1 MGVDSQAIL
10 RSSVAEKMKG
20 ADETSIEIVT
30 AVLGLLAAIA
40 YADRTITDIE
50 SAHLKR
56 ELARINGLPE
66 QGVEAICEVLHVHAV
81 RLSGSFVQRFTRVLR
96 EELPEPHRAEV
107 LDALLRMAAADGQIT
122 FDETKT
128 LRGITS
134 GLGLSQSHY
143 NELQEKYRDKLV
155 L

>member
-10 RSSVAEKMKG
+10 RASVAEKMKG
-20 ADETSIEIVT
+20 ADEASVEIIT
-30 AVLGLLAAIA
+30 AVAGLLATIA
-40 YADRTITDIE
+40 YADRTITETE

-66 QGVEAICEVLHVHAV
+66 NGVDAICNVLHTHAV

-96 EELPEPHRAEV
+96 EELPEPHRAEI
-107 LDALLRMAAADGQIT
+107 LDALLGMAAADGQIT
-122 FDETKT
+122 LDETKS
-128 LRGITS
+128 LRGIAS
-134 GLGLSQSHY
+134 GLGLSQNHY

-155 L
+155 F

>member
-10 RSSVAEKMKG
+10 RASVAEKMKG
-20 ADETSIEIVT
+20 ADTASIEIIT
-30 AVLGLLAAIA
+30 AVAGLLATIA
-40 YADRTITDIE
+40 YADRTISDAE
-50 SAHLKR
+50 SDHLKH

-66 QGVEAICEVLHVHAV
+66 HGVEAICGVLHAHAI

-96 EELPEPHRAEV
+96 EELAEPQRAEV
-107 LDALLRMAAADGQIT
+107 LDALLGMAAADGQIT
-122 FDETKT
+122 LDETKT

-134 GLGLSQSHY
+134 GLGLSQGHY

-155 L
+155 F

>member
-10 RSSVAEKMKG
+10 RASVAEKMKG
-20 ADETSIEIVT
+20 ADTASIEIIT
-30 AVLGLLAAIA
+30 AVAGLLATIA
-40 YADRTITDIE
+40 YADRTITAAE
-50 SAHLKR
+50 SDHLKH

-66 QGVEAICEVLHVHAV
+66 HGVEAICGVLHAHAI

-96 EELPEPHRAEV
+96 EELAEPQRAEV
-107 LDALLRMAAADGQIT
+107 LDALLGMAAADGQIT
-122 FDETKT
+122 LDETKT

-134 GLGLSQSHY
+134 GLGLSQGHY

-155 L
+155 F